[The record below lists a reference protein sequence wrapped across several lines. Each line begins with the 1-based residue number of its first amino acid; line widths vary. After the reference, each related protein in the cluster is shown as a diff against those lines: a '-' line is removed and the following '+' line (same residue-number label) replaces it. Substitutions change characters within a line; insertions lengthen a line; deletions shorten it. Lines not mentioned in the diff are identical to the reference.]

1 METKGRPFSFNNKTF
16 EVRAVPFTDGWKVRV
31 FQDNK
36 QATSITYTVSH
47 EDQMD
52 AGFITREIHLV
63 DGLMELVEHDV
74 KNNIVKLVSYPNKNQ
89 PLREPASGLN
99 RCGAKY

>member
-1 METKGRPFSFNNKTF
+1 METKRRLFSYNNKNF

-31 FQDNK
+31 FQGTI

-52 AGFITREIHLV
+52 ADLITREIHLV
-63 DGLMELVEHDV
+63 DGLMELAENDV
-74 KNNIVKLVSYPNKNQ
+74 KNNIVKLVSLPY
-89 PLREPASGLN
+89 
-99 RCGAKY
+99 